1 VNPSERLLKQ
11 FRDLVT
17 VRLERIN
24 RSLMELE
31 SGGNLEAGQRVLRE
45 LHGLKGEARM
55 MGFDEINTLVHQ
67 MEELVRS
74 VEPHRYRLSGE
85 STDALLATADTV
97 LALSGAL
104 QAGEPPLAVE
114 TLVATLQQRVVA
126 EAARPPMDEKVE
138 RAPPHAAHLLVAAR
152 TEPPGAPVVP
162 AHWGGASRLD
172 ASPGAPSAPAAA
184 QFLTGALRPESGAP
198 SSSRLVDASGVPGAP
213 SGSRLVDPSASPGA
227 PSGSRLMEPSASPGV
242 PLGSRLVDPG
252 VSLGA
257 LSGSR
262 LVEPGAAPGA
272 PSGSRLVEPGASPGV
287 LLGSRYV
294 DASSMSGAPTV
305 SRLADSSAAPGTSA
319 GSRLVDFSAVPSAQP
334 SSSLVDPSAVQG
346 TQPGSRLV
354 DPSAVPGVQ
363 SGSRLVDPSA
373 VQGAQSG
380 SRLVD
385 TSAMPG
391 VSPGSRLVDSSA
403 AQGSPMGSRYY
414 VDPSALSGTPP
425 SPRYVDPTGTPGTPP
440 NPRFVDPNVTT
451 GVPPGS
457 RFVDSS
463 AAPGAPTGSRLVDSG
478 VAQGPLPGTR
488 MVDSGPRSRPSS
500 GPGQKAGAGVGR
512 SGDVR
517 VDTSVRIGVASLDM
531 LTSAVTNLGQVA
543 RRRELANARR
553 LELVREL
560 SELARAAEDLG
571 PAGLALAERLGRA
584 KELAAT
590 LHREAKL
597 LANAELR
604 DLGQVSEEVQGLRM
618 LPLSVLFEPYP
629 RMVRDLARELGKEVE
644 LVVDG
649 EDTRADRAVV
659 EALREPLMHLV
670 RNALDHGL
678 ETRVDRVA
686 AGKHPRG
693 CLTLRAAREG
703 SRIVLRVEDDGAG
716 MDPGLLR
723 RVAVRRGILD
733 ETAANALSDAA
744 ARDLVFLPGF
754 TSREVVT
761 DLSGRGVGLDAV
773 RTSLQALGGDVGV
786 ESAPGWGTIFTLRVP
801 VSLTVAPLLFVQ
813 VDQET
818 LALSAVHVSRA
829 LKVDASDISEL
840 AGRPTLRMEGRVL
853 PFASL
858 ASLLGLGPERPAKEG
873 ELVLVVKGQG
883 LEAALAVDRVLEE
896 RVQAILPL
904 KGILARFTH
913 LTGATS
919 LADGRLAMVLSAAAL
934 AAGVHGTAPLRL
946 ARPSPRAPEPRRR
959 RILVVD
965 DSPLTRELV
974 ANLLEAV
981 GYDTSRAADGPSAL
995 ELLSQEDVPVELVV
1009 TDLEMPEMDGV
1020 ELTRRLKTD
1029 PARGGLPVVILT
1041 TRGGE
1046 ADRARGLAA
1055 GADGYITKGDLVR
1068 QDLVDVVGR
1077 LLG

>member
-1 VNPSERLLKQ
+1 MNPSERLLKQ

-55 MGFDEINTLVHQ
+55 MGFSEINTLAHE
-67 MEELVRS
+67 MEELVRCA
-74 VEPHRYRLSGE
+74 EPQRYRLSSE

-104 QAGEPPLAVE
+104 QAGEPLLAVE
-114 TLVATLQQRVVA
+114 TLVATLQQRVIVESARPVGVARPEEGGRASKGEGTSRLIVA
-126 EAARPPMDEKVE
+126 ER
-138 RAPPHAAHLLVAAR
+138 R
-152 TEPPGAPVVP
+152 EPSGAVVVP
-162 AHWGGASRLD
+162 AHWGTPASRPD
-172 ASPGAPSAPAAA
+172 APA
-184 QFLTGALRPESGAP
+184 G
-198 SSSRLVDASGVPGAP
+198 
-213 SGSRLVDPSASPGA
+213 
-227 PSGSRLMEPSASPGV
+227 
-242 PLGSRLVDPG
+242 
-252 VSLGA
+252 
-257 LSGSR
+257 
-262 LVEPGAAPGA
+262 GAAPGA
-272 PSGSRLVEPGASPGV
+272 AASQFLATALRTETAGSPAGTHGETAASGHSHLVAPVTAGPGSPHLVG
-287 LLGSRYV
+287 
-294 DASSMSGAPTV
+294 P
-305 SRLADSSAAPGTSA
+305 APGTSSNTHPA
-319 GSRLVDFSAVPSAQP
+319 NPA
-334 SSSLVDPSAVQG
+334 
-346 TQPGSRLV
+346 
-354 DPSAVPGVQ
+354 
-363 SGSRLVDPSA
+363 
-373 VQGAQSG
+373 
-380 SRLVD
+380 
-385 TSAMPG
+385 
-391 VSPGSRLVDSSA
+391 VSPS
-403 AQGSPMGSRYY
+403 
-414 VDPSALSGTPP
+414 
-425 SPRYVDPTGTPGTPP
+425 
-440 NPRFVDPNVTT
+440 
-451 GVPPGS
+451 
-457 RFVDSS
+457 
-463 AAPGAPTGSRLVDSG
+463 
-478 VAQGPLPGTR
+478 TR
-488 MVDSGPRSRPSS
+488 MVDTARSRPPAAPKH
-500 GPGQKAGAGVGR
+500 GTATVR
-512 SGDVR
+512 TGDVR
-517 VDTSVRIGVASLDM
+517 MDTAVRIGVASLDM

-543 RRRELANARR
+543 RRRELATARR

-560 SELARAAEDLG
+560 SELARTAEDLG
-571 PAGLALAERLGRA
+571 PAGIALAERLGRA

-604 DLGQVSEEVQGLRM
+604 DLDQVSEEIQGLRM
-618 LPLSVLFEPYP
+618 LPLSVLVEPYP

-649 EDTRADRAVV
+649 EDTRADRSVV

-686 AGKHPRG
+686 SAKHPRG

-703 SRIVLRVEDDGAG
+703 SRIILRVEDDGAG
-716 MDPGLLR
+716 MDPALLR
-723 RVAVRRGILD
+723 RVAVRRGVLD
-733 ETAANALSDAA
+733 EPAANALSDAA

-754 TSREVVT
+754 TSRDVVT

-813 VDQET
+813 VFDET

-829 LKVDASDISEL
+829 LKVDASEVGEV

-858 ASLLGLGPERPAKEG
+858 ASLLGLATERPAREG

-883 LEAALAVDRVLEE
+883 MEAALAVDRVLEE

-904 KGILARFTH
+904 KGILARYTH

-934 AAGVHGTAPLRL
+934 AAGVHGIAPLKL
-946 ARPSPRAPEPRRR
+946 ARPPVRAPAPRRR

-981 GYDTSRAADGPSAL
+981 GYDTLRAADGPSAL
-995 ELLSQEDVPVELVV
+995 EQLVQEGPPVELVV

-1020 ELTRRLKTD
+1020 ELTRRLKSD
-1029 PARGGLPVVILT
+1029 PARRGLPVVILT

-1046 ADRARGLAA
+1046 SDRARGLAA

-1077 LLG
+1077 LLA

>member
-1 VNPSERLLKQ
+1 MNPSERLLKQ

-31 SGGNLEAGQRVLRE
+31 SGANLEAGQRVLRE

-55 MGFDEINTLVHQ
+55 MGFSEINTLAHE
-67 MEELVRS
+67 MEELVRCA
-74 VEPHRYRLSGE
+74 EPQRYRLSSE

-104 QAGEPPLAVE
+104 QAGEPLLAVE
-114 TLVATLQQRVVA
+114 TLVATLQQRVSVESARPA
-126 EAARPPMDEKVE
+126 EAGRASKSEGTSHLIVTDRREPSGAVVVPSHWSAPASRPD
-138 RAPPHAAHLLVAAR
+138 APAAGASPGAAASQLLATALR
-152 TEPPGAPVVP
+152 TEPPGSPAGTHGEPAASGHSHLVAPVTAGP
-162 AHWGGASRLD
+162 G
-172 ASPGAPSAPAAA
+172 SPH
-184 QFLTGALRPESGAP
+184 
-198 SSSRLVDASGVPGAP
+198 LV
-213 SGSRLVDPSASPGA
+213 SP
-227 PSGSRLMEPSASPGV
+227 
-242 PLGSRLVDPG
+242 
-252 VSLGA
+252 
-257 LSGSR
+257 
-262 LVEPGAAPGA
+262 
-272 PSGSRLVEPGASPGV
+272 
-287 LLGSRYV
+287 
-294 DASSMSGAPTV
+294 
-305 SRLADSSAAPGTSA
+305 APGTSA
-319 GSRLVDFSAVPSAQP
+319 
-334 SSSLVDPSAVQG
+334 
-346 TQPGSRLV
+346 
-354 DPSAVPGVQ
+354 
-363 SGSRLVDPSA
+363 
-373 VQGAQSG
+373 
-380 SRLVD
+380 
-385 TSAMPG
+385 
-391 VSPGSRLVDSSA
+391 SPPPASPA
-403 AQGSPMGSRYY
+403 AS
-414 VDPSALSGTPP
+414 
-425 SPRYVDPTGTPGTPP
+425 
-440 NPRFVDPNVTT
+440 
-451 GVPPGS
+451 
-457 RFVDSS
+457 
-463 AAPGAPTGSRLVDSG
+463 
-478 VAQGPLPGTR
+478 PGTR
-488 MVDSGPRSRPSS
+488 MVDTARSRP
-500 GPGQKAGAGVGR
+500 PAAPKHATATVR
-512 SGDVR
+512 TGDVR
-517 VDTSVRIGVASLDM
+517 MDTAVRIGVASLDM

-543 RRRELANARR
+543 RRRELATARR

-571 PAGLALAERLGRA
+571 PAGVALAERLGRA

-604 DLGQVSEEVQGLRM
+604 DLDQVSEEIQGLRM

-629 RMVRDLARELGKEVE
+629 RMVRDLARDLGKEVE

-649 EDTRADRAVV
+649 EDTRADRSVV

-686 AGKHPRG
+686 SGKHPRG

-703 SRIVLRVEDDGAG
+703 SRIILRVEDDGAG
-716 MDPGLLR
+716 MDPALLR
-723 RVAVRRGILD
+723 RVAVRRGVLD
-733 ETAANALSDAA
+733 EPAANALSDAA
-744 ARDLVFLPGF
+744 ARELVFLPGF
-754 TSREVVT
+754 TSRDVVT

-813 VDQET
+813 VFDET

-829 LKVDASDISEL
+829 LKVDASEVGEV

-858 ASLLGLGPERPAKEG
+858 ASLLGLATERPAREG

-883 LEAALAVDRVLEE
+883 MEAALAVDRVLEE

-904 KGILARFTH
+904 KGVLARYTH

-934 AAGVHGTAPLRL
+934 AAGVHGTAPLKL
-946 ARPSPRAPEPRRR
+946 ARPPVRTPAPRRR

-981 GYDTSRAADGPSAL
+981 GYDTLRAADGPSAL
-995 ELLSQEDVPVELVV
+995 EQLEQAGPPVELVV

-1020 ELTRRLKTD
+1020 ELTRRLKSD
-1029 PARGGLPVVILT
+1029 PARRGLPVVILT

-1077 LLG
+1077 LLA

>member
-1 VNPSERLLKQ
+1 MNPSERLLKQ

-55 MGFDEINTLVHQ
+55 MGFSEINTLAHE
-67 MEELVRS
+67 MEELVRCA
-74 VEPHRYRLSGE
+74 EPQRYRLSSE

-104 QAGEPPLAVE
+104 QAGEPLLAVE
-114 TLVATLQQRVVA
+114 TLVATLQQQVVVESA
-126 EAARPPMDEKVE
+126 RSLGTTRPDEAS
-138 RAPPHAAHLLVAAR
+138 RAAKGEG
-152 TEPPGAPVVP
+152 TPGASHLIVTDRREPSGAVVVP
-162 AHWGGASRLD
+162 AHWGVPATRTEAPAGGAS
-172 ASPGAPSAPAAA
+172 PAATA
-184 QFLTGALRPESGAP
+184 SQFLATALRAEPSGTSGGGHGDGAALG
-198 SSSRLVDASGVPGAP
+198 SSPHATGTASG
-213 SGSRLVDPSASPGA
+213 
-227 PSGSRLMEPSASPGV
+227 
-242 PLGSRLVDPG
+242 
-252 VSLGA
+252 SLGA
-257 LSGSR
+257 HPGGSATGASGGSL
-262 LVEPGAAPGA
+262 LVAPAPGSAGSHPGSAAGSPGGSHLVSPATGTA
-272 PSGSRLVEPGASPGV
+272 PNTHPTASPSPSPG
-287 LLGSRYV
+287 
-294 DASSMSGAPTV
+294 T
-305 SRLADSSAAPGTSA
+305 RLADTA
-319 GSRLVDFSAVPSAQP
+319 
-334 SSSLVDPSAVQG
+334 
-346 TQPGSRLV
+346 
-354 DPSAVPGVQ
+354 
-363 SGSRLVDPSA
+363 
-373 VQGAQSG
+373 
-380 SRLVD
+380 
-385 TSAMPG
+385 
-391 VSPGSRLVDSSA
+391 
-403 AQGSPMGSRYY
+403 
-414 VDPSALSGTPP
+414 
-425 SPRYVDPTGTPGTPP
+425 
-440 NPRFVDPNVTT
+440 
-451 GVPPGS
+451 
-457 RFVDSS
+457 
-463 AAPGAPTGSRLVDSG
+463 
-478 VAQGPLPGTR
+478 
-488 MVDSGPRSRPSS
+488 RSRPPASATPKA
-500 GPGQKAGAGVGR
+500 GPGTVR
-512 SGDVR
+512 TGDVR
-517 VDTSVRIGVASLDM
+517 MDTAVRIGVASLDM

-543 RRRELANARR
+543 RRRELATARR

-571 PAGLALAERLGRA
+571 PAGVALAERLGRA
-584 KELAAT
+584 KEVAAT

-604 DLGQVSEEVQGLRM
+604 DLSQVSEEIQGLRM

-649 EDTRADRAVV
+649 EDTRADRSVV

-686 AGKHPRG
+686 SGKHPRG

-716 MDPGLLR
+716 MDPALLR
-723 RVAVRRGILD
+723 RVAVRRGMLD
-733 ETAANALSDAA
+733 EPAANALSDAA

-813 VDQET
+813 VFDET

-829 LKVDASDISEL
+829 LKVDASEVGEV

-858 ASLLGLGPERPAKEG
+858 ASLLGHATERPAREG

-883 LEAALAVDRVLEE
+883 MEAALAVDRVLEE

-934 AAGVHGTAPLRL
+934 AAGVHGITPLKL
-946 ARPSPRAPEPRRR
+946 ARPPVRRPAPRRR

-981 GYDTSRAADGPSAL
+981 GYDTLRAADGPSAL
-995 ELLSQEDVPVELVV
+995 DLLDQAGPPVELVV

-1020 ELTRRLKTD
+1020 ELTRRLKAD
-1029 PARGGLPVVILT
+1029 PARGRLPVVILT

-1077 LLG
+1077 LLA

>member
-1 VNPSERLLKQ
+1 MNPSERLLKQ

-55 MGFDEINTLVHQ
+55 MGFNEINTLAHE
-67 MEELVRS
+67 MEELVRCA
-74 VEPHRYRLSGE
+74 EPQRYRLSSE

-104 QAGEPPLAVE
+104 QAGEPLLAVE
-114 TLVATLQQRVVA
+114 TLVATLQQQVVV
-126 EAARPPMDEKVE
+126 ESARPLGEGG
-138 RAPPHAAHLLVAAR
+138 RAAKGEGTQGASHLIVPDR
-152 TEPPGAPVVP
+152 REPSGSVVVP
-162 AHWGGASRLD
+162 AQWGVPAGGSSPGTTASQYLAAALRADPSGASTGHGEGNPAGSASGPHGAHPGGSASGGAGSSHLVAPATGGAHLVAPTPGSAGLHPGSSATGSPGGAHLVVPSTGASSNTHLT
-172 ASPGAPSAPAAA
+172 ASPSTRTADTAHPRPSA
-184 QFLTGALRPESGAP
+184 
-198 SSSRLVDASGVPGAP
+198 
-213 SGSRLVDPSASPGA
+213 
-227 PSGSRLMEPSASPGV
+227 
-242 PLGSRLVDPG
+242 
-252 VSLGA
+252 
-257 LSGSR
+257 
-262 LVEPGAAPGA
+262 GAAPK
-272 PSGSRLVEPGASPGV
+272 
-287 LLGSRYV
+287 
-294 DASSMSGAPTV
+294 
-305 SRLADSSAAPGTSA
+305 PGTTV
-319 GSRLVDFSAVPSAQP
+319 R
-334 SSSLVDPSAVQG
+334 
-346 TQPGSRLV
+346 T
-354 DPSAVPGVQ
+354 
-363 SGSRLVDPSA
+363 
-373 VQGAQSG
+373 
-380 SRLVD
+380 
-385 TSAMPG
+385 
-391 VSPGSRLVDSSA
+391 
-403 AQGSPMGSRYY
+403 
-414 VDPSALSGTPP
+414 
-425 SPRYVDPTGTPGTPP
+425 
-440 NPRFVDPNVTT
+440 
-451 GVPPGS
+451 
-457 RFVDSS
+457 
-463 AAPGAPTGSRLVDSG
+463 
-478 VAQGPLPGTR
+478 
-488 MVDSGPRSRPSS
+488 
-500 GPGQKAGAGVGR
+500 
-512 SGDVR
+512 GDVR
-517 VDTSVRIGVASLDM
+517 MDTAVRIGVASLDM

-543 RRRELANARR
+543 RRRELATARR

-560 SELARAAEDLG
+560 SELARVAEDLG

-604 DLGQVSEEVQGLRM
+604 DLSQVSEEIQGLRM

-649 EDTRADRAVV
+649 EDTRADRSVV

-686 AGKHPRG
+686 SGKHPRG

-703 SRIVLRVEDDGAG
+703 SRIILRVEDDGAG
-716 MDPGLLR
+716 MDPALLR
-723 RVAVRRGILD
+723 RVAVRRGMLD
-733 ETAANALSDAA
+733 EPGANALSDAA

-813 VDQET
+813 VFDET

-829 LKVDASDISEL
+829 VKVDASEVGEV

-858 ASLLGLGPERPAKEG
+858 ASLLGLATERPAREG

-883 LEAALAVDRVLEE
+883 MEAALAVDRVLEE

-934 AAGVHGTAPLRL
+934 AAGVHGTVPLKL
-946 ARPSPRAPEPRRR
+946 ARPPVRAPAPRRR

-981 GYDTSRAADGPSAL
+981 GYDTLRAADGPAAL
-995 ELLSQEDVPVELVV
+995 DLLAQEGAPVELVV

-1020 ELTRRLKTD
+1020 ELTRRLKSD
-1029 PARGGLPVVILT
+1029 PVRGRLPVVILT

>member
-1 VNPSERLLKQ
+1 MLKQ

-55 MGFDEINTLVHQ
+55 MGFSEINTLAHE
-67 MEELVRS
+67 MEELVRCA
-74 VEPHRYRLSGE
+74 EPQRYRLSSE

-104 QAGEPPLAVE
+104 QAGEPLLAVE
-114 TLVATLQQRVVA
+114 TLVATLQQRVIA
-126 EAARPPMDEKVE
+126 ESARPVE
-138 RAPPHAAHLLVAAR
+138 GGRAAKSEGASHLIVSDRREPSAAV
-152 TEPPGAPVVP
+152 VVP
-162 AHWGGASRLD
+162 AHWGAPASRPD
-172 ASPGAPSAPAAA
+172 APA
-184 QFLTGALRPESGAP
+184 G
-198 SSSRLVDASGVPGAP
+198 
-213 SGSRLVDPSASPGA
+213 
-227 PSGSRLMEPSASPGV
+227 
-242 PLGSRLVDPG
+242 
-252 VSLGA
+252 
-257 LSGSR
+257 
-262 LVEPGAAPGA
+262 
-272 PSGSRLVEPGASPGV
+272 GASPGTAASQFLTTALRAEPSGSPAGAQGESPASGGAPNSHGLHPGGSGHSHLMAPV
-287 LLGSRYV
+287 TGSPGGAHLVAPVTGSPGGAHLAAPVTGSLGGAHLVAPVTGSPGGSQLMAPVTGSLGGAHLVAPVTGSPGGSQLMAPVTGSLGGAHLVAPVTGSLGGAHLVAPVTGSLGGAHLVAPAPGSAGAHLGS
-294 DASSMSGAPTV
+294 A
-305 SRLADSSAAPGTSA
+305 A
-319 GSRLVDFSAVPSAQP
+319 GS
-334 SSSLVDPSAVQG
+334 
-346 TQPGSRLV
+346 PGNSHFV
-354 DPSAVPGVQ
+354 GP
-363 SGSRLVDPSA
+363 
-373 VQGAQSG
+373 
-380 SRLVD
+380 
-385 TSAMPG
+385 
-391 VSPGSRLVDSSA
+391 
-403 AQGSPMGSRYY
+403 
-414 VDPSALSGTPP
+414 
-425 SPRYVDPTGTPGTPP
+425 TPGTPSNAYP
-440 NPRFVDPNVTT
+440 
-451 GVPPGS
+451 S
-457 RFVDSS
+457 AS
-463 AAPGAPTGSRLVDSG
+463 AAS
-478 VAQGPLPGTR
+478 PGTR
-488 MVDSGPRSRPSS
+488 MVDTARSRPPATTKHAT
-500 GPGQKAGAGVGR
+500 GNVR
-512 SGDVR
+512 TGDVR
-517 VDTSVRIGVASLDM
+517 MDTAVRIGVASLDM

-543 RRRELANARR
+543 RRRELATSRR

-560 SELARAAEDLG
+560 SELARVAEDLG
-571 PAGLALAERLGRA
+571 PAGVALAERLGRA

-604 DLGQVSEEVQGLRM
+604 DLDQVSEEIQGLRM

-649 EDTRADRAVV
+649 EDTRADRSVV

-686 AGKHPRG
+686 SGKHPRG

-703 SRIVLRVEDDGAG
+703 SRIILRVEDDGAG
-716 MDPGLLR
+716 MDPALLR
-723 RVAVRRGILD
+723 RVAVRRGVLD
-733 ETAANALSDAA
+733 EPAANALSDAA
-744 ARDLVFLPGF
+744 ARELVFLPGF
-754 TSREVVT
+754 TSRDVVT

-813 VDQET
+813 VFDET

-829 LKVDASDISEL
+829 LKVDASEVGEV

-858 ASLLGLGPERPAKEG
+858 ASLLGLATERPAREG

-883 LEAALAVDRVLEE
+883 MEAALAVDRVLEE

-904 KGILARFTH
+904 KGILARYTH

-934 AAGVHGTAPLRL
+934 AAGVHGVAPLKL
-946 ARPSPRAPEPRRR
+946 ARPPVRAPAPRRR

-981 GYDTSRAADGPSAL
+981 GYDTLRAADGPSAL
-995 ELLSQEDVPVELVV
+995 EQLEQEGPPVELVV

-1020 ELTRRLKTD
+1020 ELTRCLKSD
-1029 PARGGLPVVILT
+1029 PARRGLPVVILT

-1046 ADRARGLAA
+1046 SDRARGLAA

-1077 LLG
+1077 LLA

>member
-1 VNPSERLLKQ
+1 MNPSERLLKQ

-31 SGGNLEAGQRVLRE
+31 AGGSLEAGQRVLRE

-67 MEELVRS
+67 MEELVRCA
-74 VEPHRYRLSGE
+74 EPHRYRLSSE
-85 STDALLATADTV
+85 STDALLTTADTV

-104 QAGEPPLAVE
+104 QAGEPPLSVE
-114 TLVATLQQRVVA
+114 TLVATLQQRTTV
-126 EAARPPMDEKVE
+126 EAARPVVPRSMEDGGWAAAA
-138 RAPPHAAHLLVAAR
+138 RAPGLAPRAEGTQGAASHLQATTRA
-152 TEPPGAPVVP
+152 ESGGPVVP
-162 AHWGGASRLD
+162 AHWS
-172 ASPGAPSAPAAA
+172 
-184 QFLTGALRPESGAP
+184 TVALRPESAPAP
-198 SSSRLVDASGVPGAP
+198 SMSPVAAASHLLMTAIRSEPPGGQTALGTPQGSSVGAQ
-213 SGSRLVDPSASPGA
+213 
-227 PSGSRLMEPSASPGV
+227 
-242 PLGSRLVDPG
+242 
-252 VSLGA
+252 
-257 LSGSR
+257 
-262 LVEPGAAPGA
+262 
-272 PSGSRLVEPGASPGV
+272 
-287 LLGSRYV
+287 
-294 DASSMSGAPTV
+294 
-305 SRLADSSAAPGTSA
+305 PGTSA
-319 GSRLVDFSAVPSAQP
+319 PGASAGWPS
-334 SSSLVDPSAVQG
+334 
-346 TQPGSRLV
+346 PGL
-354 DPSAVPGVQ
+354 VPGA
-363 SGSRLVDPSA
+363 A
-373 VQGAQSG
+373 VGAPPG
-380 SRLVD
+380 
-385 TSAMPG
+385 TSASGTSAGWP
-391 VSPGSRLVDSSA
+391 SPGPVPGASVGAHPASSFA
-403 AQGSPMGSRYY
+403 GASAGSPLAGS
-414 VDPSALSGTPP
+414 
-425 SPRYVDPTGTPGTPP
+425 TPGASAGSH
-440 NPRFVDPNVTT
+440 FVGHST
-451 GVPPGS
+451 GASAGS
-457 RFVDSS
+457 YLVGST
-463 AAPGAPTGSRLVDSG
+463 PGASAGPSFVNP
-478 VAQGPLPGTR
+478 AAAPLPGTR
-488 MVDSGPRSRPSS
+488 LIDTAAGPRP
-500 GPGQKAGAGVGR
+500 PPVGAPKTGGGAAR
-512 SGDVR
+512 NGEMR
-517 VDTSVRIGVASLDM
+517 VDTAVRIGVASLDM

-553 LELVREL
+553 LALVREL

-571 PAGLALAERLGRA
+571 PAGVALAERLGRA

-604 DLGQVSEEVQGLRM
+604 DLGQVSEEVQTLRM
-618 LPLSVLFEPYP
+618 LPLAVLFEPYP

-649 EDTRADRAVV
+649 EDTRADRSVV

-678 ETRVDRVA
+678 ETRVDRVG

-703 SRIVLRVEDDGAG
+703 SRIVLRVEDDGMG
-716 MDPGLLR
+716 MDPALLR
-723 RVAVRRGILD
+723 RVAVRRGVLD
-733 ETAANALSDAA
+733 EATANALSDAA
-744 ARDLVFLPGF
+744 ARDLIFLPGF
-754 TSREVVT
+754 SSREVVT

-773 RTSLQALGGDVGV
+773 RASLQALGGDVGV

-813 VDQET
+813 VGDET
-818 LALSAVHVSRA
+818 LALGAVHVSRA
-829 LKVDASDISEL
+829 IKVEATEVGEV
-840 AGRPTLRMEGRVL
+840 AGRPVLRAEGRVL

-858 ASLLGLGPERPAKEG
+858 ASLLGHAAERPAREG

-883 LEAALAVDRVLEE
+883 MEAALAVDRVLEE

-919 LADGRLAMVLSAAAL
+919 LADGRLAMVLSAATL

-946 ARPSPRAPEPRRR
+946 VRPPLRTPEVRRR

-981 GYDTSRAADGPSAL
+981 GYDTLRAPDGVGALALLGEDGP
-995 ELLSQEDVPVELVV
+995 PVELVV
-1009 TDLEMPEMDGV
+1009 TDLEMPRMDGV

-1029 PARGGLPVVILT
+1029 PARNALPVVILT

-1077 LLG
+1077 LLA

>member
-1 VNPSERLLKQ
+1 MNPSERLLKQ

-31 SGGNLEAGQRVLRE
+31 AGGNVEAGQRVLRE

-55 MGFDEINTLVHQ
+55 MGFDDINTLVHQ
-67 MEELVRS
+67 MEELVRC
-74 VEPHRYRLSGE
+74 VEPYRYRLTSE
-85 STDALLATADTV
+85 STDALLTTADAV

-104 QAGEPPLAVE
+104 QAGEPALAVD
-114 TLVATLQQRVVA
+114 TLVATLQLRLTA
-126 EAARPPMDEKVE
+126 EAARPPVAVQAPREPVDEADWPGTAVLAS
-138 RAPPHAAHLLVAAR
+138 RAQAAAQRGEGNPSASHPQVTPRAEPSGTPVVPSHWGTMAPRPESPLGGGMSPAAAASHLLMTAIR
-152 TEPPGAPVVP
+152 SEPPGGHAVT
-162 AHWGGASRLD
+162 GGA
-172 ASPGAPSAPAAA
+172 
-184 QFLTGALRPESGAP
+184 TGSH
-198 SSSRLVDASGVPGAP
+198 GVP
-213 SGSRLVDPSASPGA
+213 
-227 PSGSRLMEPSASPGV
+227 
-242 PLGSRLVDPG
+242 
-252 VSLGA
+252 
-257 LSGSR
+257 
-262 LVEPGAAPGA
+262 
-272 PSGSRLVEPGASPGV
+272 
-287 LLGSRYV
+287 
-294 DASSMSGAPTV
+294 PTV
-305 SRLADSSAAPGTSA
+305 SSSAH
-319 GSRLVDFSAVPSAQP
+319 LVNP
-334 SSSLVDPSAVQG
+334 
-346 TQPGSRLV
+346 T
-354 DPSAVPGVQ
+354 
-363 SGSRLVDPSA
+363 
-373 VQGAQSG
+373 
-380 SRLVD
+380 
-385 TSAMPG
+385 
-391 VSPGSRLVDSSA
+391 A
-403 AQGSPMGSRYY
+403 AS
-414 VDPSALSGTPP
+414 
-425 SPRYVDPTGTPGTPP
+425 
-440 NPRFVDPNVTT
+440 
-451 GVPPGS
+451 
-457 RFVDSS
+457 
-463 AAPGAPTGSRLVDSG
+463 
-478 VAQGPLPGTR
+478 LPGTR
-488 MVDSGPRSRPSS
+488 LIDTPRSRPAS
-500 GPGQKAGAGVGR
+500 GPAPKTGGPAR
-512 SGDVR
+512 SGEVR
-517 VDTSVRIGVASLDM
+517 IDTAVRIGVASLDM

-543 RRRELANARR
+543 RRRELATARR
-553 LELVREL
+553 LALVREL
-560 SELARAAEDLG
+560 SELARVAEDLG
-571 PAGLALAERLGRA
+571 PAGVALAERLGRA

-604 DLGQVSEEVQGLRM
+604 DLGQVSEEVQTLRM

-686 AGKHPRG
+686 SGKHPRG
-693 CLTLRAAREG
+693 CLTLRASREG
-703 SRIVLRVEDDGAG
+703 SRIMLRVEDDGAG
-716 MDPGLLR
+716 MDPALLR
-723 RVAVRRGILD
+723 RVAVRRGVLD
-733 ETAANALSDAA
+733 EAAANALSDTA
-744 ARDLVFLPGF
+744 ARELIFLPGF
-754 TSREVVT
+754 SSREVVT

-773 RTSLQALGGDVGV
+773 RASLQALGGDVGV

-801 VSLTVAPLLFVQ
+801 VSLTMAPLLFVQ
-813 VDQET
+813 VGDET

-829 LKVDASDISEL
+829 LKVEASEVGEV
-840 AGRPTLRMEGRVL
+840 AGRPTVRSDGRVL

-858 ASLLGLGPERPAKEG
+858 ASLLGLGTERPAREG

-883 LEAALAVDRVLEE
+883 MEAALAVDRVLEE

-919 LADGRLAMVLSAAAL
+919 LADGRLVMVLSAAIL
-934 AAGVHGTAPLRL
+934 AAGVHGTAPLKL
-946 ARPSPRAPEPRRR
+946 ARPPVRVPQARRR

-981 GYDTSRAADGPSAL
+981 GYDTLRAADGPGAL
-995 ELLSQEDVPVELVV
+995 ELLGQDGPPVELVV

-1020 ELTRRLKTD
+1020 ELTRRLKTN
-1029 PARGGLPVVILT
+1029 PTRARLPVVILT

-1077 LLG
+1077 LLA

>member
-1 VNPSERLLKQ
+1 MNPSERLLKQ

-55 MGFDEINTLVHQ
+55 MGFSEINTLAHE
-67 MEELVRS
+67 MEELVRCA
-74 VEPHRYRLSGE
+74 EPQRYRLSSE

-104 QAGEPPLAVE
+104 QAGEPLLAVE
-114 TLVATLQQRVVA
+114 TLVATLQQRVIVESARPVGVARLEEGGRASKGEGTSRLIVA
-126 EAARPPMDEKVE
+126 ER
-138 RAPPHAAHLLVAAR
+138 R
-152 TEPPGAPVVP
+152 EPSGAVVVP
-162 AHWGGASRLD
+162 AHWGTPASRPD
-172 ASPGAPSAPAAA
+172 APA
-184 QFLTGALRPESGAP
+184 G
-198 SSSRLVDASGVPGAP
+198 
-213 SGSRLVDPSASPGA
+213 
-227 PSGSRLMEPSASPGV
+227 
-242 PLGSRLVDPG
+242 
-252 VSLGA
+252 
-257 LSGSR
+257 
-262 LVEPGAAPGA
+262 GAAPGA
-272 PSGSRLVEPGASPGV
+272 AASQFLATALRTETAGSPAGTHGETAASGHSHLVAPVTAGPGSPHLVG
-287 LLGSRYV
+287 
-294 DASSMSGAPTV
+294 P
-305 SRLADSSAAPGTSA
+305 APGTSSNTHPA
-319 GSRLVDFSAVPSAQP
+319 NPA
-334 SSSLVDPSAVQG
+334 
-346 TQPGSRLV
+346 
-354 DPSAVPGVQ
+354 
-363 SGSRLVDPSA
+363 
-373 VQGAQSG
+373 
-380 SRLVD
+380 
-385 TSAMPG
+385 
-391 VSPGSRLVDSSA
+391 VSPS
-403 AQGSPMGSRYY
+403 
-414 VDPSALSGTPP
+414 
-425 SPRYVDPTGTPGTPP
+425 
-440 NPRFVDPNVTT
+440 
-451 GVPPGS
+451 
-457 RFVDSS
+457 
-463 AAPGAPTGSRLVDSG
+463 
-478 VAQGPLPGTR
+478 TR
-488 MVDSGPRSRPSS
+488 MVDTARSRPPAAPKH
-500 GPGQKAGAGVGR
+500 GTATVR
-512 SGDVR
+512 TGDVR
-517 VDTSVRIGVASLDM
+517 MDTAVRIGVASLDM

-543 RRRELANARR
+543 RRRELATARR

-560 SELARAAEDLG
+560 SELARTAEDLG
-571 PAGLALAERLGRA
+571 PAGIALAERLGRA

-604 DLGQVSEEVQGLRM
+604 DLDQVSEEIQGLRM
-618 LPLSVLFEPYP
+618 LPLSVLVEPYP

-649 EDTRADRAVV
+649 EDTRADRSVV

-686 AGKHPRG
+686 SAKHPRG

-703 SRIVLRVEDDGAG
+703 SRIILRVEDDGAG
-716 MDPGLLR
+716 MDPALLR
-723 RVAVRRGILD
+723 RVAVRRGVLD
-733 ETAANALSDAA
+733 EPAANALSDAA

-754 TSREVVT
+754 TSRDVVT

-813 VDQET
+813 VFDET

-829 LKVDASDISEL
+829 LKVDASEVGEV

-858 ASLLGLGPERPAKEG
+858 ASLLGLATERPAREG

-883 LEAALAVDRVLEE
+883 MEAALAVDRVLEE

-904 KGILARFTH
+904 KGILARYTH

-934 AAGVHGTAPLRL
+934 AAGVHGIAPLKL
-946 ARPSPRAPEPRRR
+946 ARPPVRAPAPRRR

-981 GYDTSRAADGPSAL
+981 GYDTLRAADGPSAL
-995 ELLSQEDVPVELVV
+995 EQLVQDGPPVELVV

-1020 ELTRRLKTD
+1020 ELTRRLKSD
-1029 PARGGLPVVILT
+1029 PARRGLPVVILT

-1077 LLG
+1077 LLA

>member
-1 VNPSERLLKQ
+1 MNPSERLLKQ

-55 MGFDEINTLVHQ
+55 MGFSEINTLAHE
-67 MEELVRS
+67 MEELVRCA
-74 VEPHRYRLSGE
+74 EPQRYRLSSE

-104 QAGEPPLAVE
+104 QAGEPLLAVE
-114 TLVATLQQRVVA
+114 TLVATLQERVIA
-126 EAARPPMDEKVE
+126 ESARP
-138 RAPPHAAHLLVAAR
+138 A
-152 TEPPGAPVVP
+152 GAPCAEEGGRAAKGEGASHLIVADRREPSAAVVVP
-162 AHWGGASRLD
+162 AHWGAPASRPEASAGGAAPGVTASQFLTTALRSEAPGSPAGAHGDPSATAAVPSPAFGGSPLGHVAGASPGPHTGHPGHGATPGTAYGNPGPGQSAGATPGSHGLPPGGSGHSHLVAPVAGSAHLVASVTGSPGLPHLVASAPGSAGAPGGAAGGPGNSHLVAPSPGTSPNTPPASPP
-172 ASPGAPSAPAAA
+172 ASPGARMVDAARSRAPAAPKHGTA
-184 QFLTGALRPESGAP
+184 
-198 SSSRLVDASGVPGAP
+198 
-213 SGSRLVDPSASPGA
+213 
-227 PSGSRLMEPSASPGV
+227 
-242 PLGSRLVDPG
+242 
-252 VSLGA
+252 
-257 LSGSR
+257 
-262 LVEPGAAPGA
+262 
-272 PSGSRLVEPGASPGV
+272 
-287 LLGSRYV
+287 
-294 DASSMSGAPTV
+294 TV
-305 SRLADSSAAPGTSA
+305 RT
-319 GSRLVDFSAVPSAQP
+319 
-334 SSSLVDPSAVQG
+334 
-346 TQPGSRLV
+346 
-354 DPSAVPGVQ
+354 
-363 SGSRLVDPSA
+363 
-373 VQGAQSG
+373 
-380 SRLVD
+380 
-385 TSAMPG
+385 
-391 VSPGSRLVDSSA
+391 
-403 AQGSPMGSRYY
+403 
-414 VDPSALSGTPP
+414 
-425 SPRYVDPTGTPGTPP
+425 
-440 NPRFVDPNVTT
+440 
-451 GVPPGS
+451 
-457 RFVDSS
+457 
-463 AAPGAPTGSRLVDSG
+463 
-478 VAQGPLPGTR
+478 
-488 MVDSGPRSRPSS
+488 
-500 GPGQKAGAGVGR
+500 
-512 SGDVR
+512 GDVR
-517 VDTSVRIGVASLDM
+517 MDTAVRIGVASLDM

-543 RRRELANARR
+543 RRRELATARR

-571 PAGLALAERLGRA
+571 PAGVALAERLGRA

-604 DLGQVSEEVQGLRM
+604 DLDQVSEEIQGLRM

-649 EDTRADRAVV
+649 EDTRADRSVV

-686 AGKHPRG
+686 SGKHPRG

-716 MDPGLLR
+716 MDPALLR
-723 RVAVRRGILD
+723 RVAVRRGVLD
-733 ETAANALSDAA
+733 EPAANALSDAA
-744 ARDLVFLPGF
+744 ARELVFLPGF
-754 TSREVVT
+754 TSRDVVT

-813 VDQET
+813 VVDET

-829 LKVDASDISEL
+829 LKVDASEVGEV

-858 ASLLGLGPERPAKEG
+858 ASLLGLATERPAREG

-883 LEAALAVDRVLEE
+883 MEAALAVDRVLEE

-904 KGILARFTH
+904 KGILARYTH

-934 AAGVHGTAPLRL
+934 AAGVHGTAPLKL
-946 ARPSPRAPEPRRR
+946 ARPPVRAPAPRRR

-981 GYDTSRAADGPSAL
+981 GYDTLRAADGPSAL
-995 ELLSQEDVPVELVV
+995 EQLAQEGPPVELVV

-1020 ELTRRLKTD
+1020 ELTRRLKAD
-1029 PARGGLPVVILT
+1029 PARRGLPVVILT

-1046 ADRARGLAA
+1046 PDRARGLAA

-1077 LLG
+1077 LLA

>member
-1 VNPSERLLKQ
+1 MNPSERLLKQ

-55 MGFDEINTLVHQ
+55 MGFGEINTLAHE
-67 MEELVRS
+67 MEELVRCA
-74 VEPHRYRLSGE
+74 EPQRYRLSSE

-104 QAGEPPLAVE
+104 QAGEPLLAVE
-114 TLVATLQQRVVA
+114 TLVATLQQRVIV
-126 EAARPPMDEKVE
+126 ESARPAEGG
-138 RAPPHAAHLLVAAR
+138 RASKSEGASHLIVADRREPSGAVVVPSHWGTPASRPDAPVGAAASQFLATALR
-152 TEPPGAPVVP
+152 TEASGSPAGTHGASSAAGGAPGT
-162 AHWGGASRLD
+162 ALGSAAAG
-172 ASPGAPSAPAAA
+172 ASPGSH
-184 QFLTGALRPESGAP
+184 
-198 SSSRLVDASGVPGAP
+198 LVHPGH
-213 SGSRLVDPSASPGA
+213 
-227 PSGSRLMEPSASPGV
+227 
-242 PLGSRLVDPG
+242 
-252 VSLGA
+252 
-257 LSGSR
+257 
-262 LVEPGAAPGA
+262 GAAPGA
-272 PSGSRLVEPGASPGV
+272 AHGSPGP
-287 LLGSRYV
+287 GQS
-294 DASSMSGAPTV
+294 AG
-305 SRLADSSAAPGTSA
+305 AAPGSHGLHPG
-319 GSRLVDFSAVPSAQP
+319 GSGHSHLVAPVT
-334 SSSLVDPSAVQG
+334 G
-346 TQPGSRLV
+346 
-354 DPSAVPGVQ
+354 
-363 SGSRLVDPSA
+363 
-373 VQGAQSG
+373 
-380 SRLVD
+380 
-385 TSAMPG
+385 
-391 VSPGSRLVDSSA
+391 SPGSAHLVA
-403 AQGSPMGSRYY
+403 PVTGSPGSAHL
-414 VDPSALSGTPP
+414 VAPVTGSPGSAHLVAPVTGSPGSAHLVAPVTGSPGSALLVAPVTGSPGSAHLVSPALGSTGAHLGGAAGGSGSAHLVGPA
-425 SPRYVDPTGTPGTPP
+425 TGTSS
-440 NPRFVDPNVTT
+440 NPAV
-451 GVPPGS
+451 S
-457 RFVDSS
+457 
-463 AAPGAPTGSRLVDSG
+463 
-478 VAQGPLPGTR
+478 PGTR
-488 MVDSGPRSRPSS
+488 MVDTARSRPPAASKH
-500 GPGQKAGAGVGR
+500 GTATVR
-512 SGDVR
+512 TGDVR
-517 VDTSVRIGVASLDM
+517 MDTAVRIGVASLDM

-543 RRRELANARR
+543 RRRELATARR

-560 SELARAAEDLG
+560 SELARSAEDLG
-571 PAGLALAERLGRA
+571 PAGIPLAERLGRA

-604 DLGQVSEEVQGLRM
+604 DLDQVSEEIQGLRM

-649 EDTRADRAVV
+649 EDTRADRSVV

-686 AGKHPRG
+686 SGKHPRG

-703 SRIVLRVEDDGAG
+703 SRIILRVEDDGAG
-716 MDPGLLR
+716 MDPALLR
-723 RVAVRRGILD
+723 RVAVRRGVLD
-733 ETAANALSDAA
+733 EPAANALSDAA
-744 ARDLVFLPGF
+744 ARELVFLPGF

-813 VDQET
+813 VFDET

-829 LKVDASDISEL
+829 LKVDASEVGEV
-840 AGRPTLRMEGRVL
+840 AGRPILRMEGRVL

-858 ASLLGLGPERPAKEG
+858 ASLLGLATERPAREG

-883 LEAALAVDRVLEE
+883 MEAALAVDRVLEE

-904 KGILARFTH
+904 KGILARYPH

-934 AAGVHGTAPLRL
+934 AAAVHGTAPLKL
-946 ARPSPRAPEPRRR
+946 ARPPVRAPAPRRR

-981 GYDTSRAADGPSAL
+981 GYDTLRAADGPSAL
-995 ELLSQEDVPVELVV
+995 DQLGQEGPPVELVV

-1020 ELTRRLKTD
+1020 ELTRRLKAD
-1029 PARGGLPVVILT
+1029 PARRGLPVVILT

-1077 LLG
+1077 LLA

>member
-1 VNPSERLLKQ
+1 MNPSERLLKQ

-55 MGFDEINTLVHQ
+55 MGFSEINTLAHE
-67 MEELVRS
+67 MEELVRCA
-74 VEPHRYRLSGE
+74 EPQRYRLSSE

-104 QAGEPPLAVE
+104 QAGEPLLAVE
-114 TLVATLQQRVVA
+114 TLVATLQQRVSV
-126 EAARPPMDEKVE
+126 ESARPAEGG
-138 RAPPHAAHLLVAAR
+138 RASKSEGTSHLLVTDR
-152 TEPPGAPVVP
+152 REPSGAVVVP
-162 AHWGGASRLD
+162 AHWGAPASRPD
-172 ASPGAPSAPAAA
+172 ASAAGASPGAAASQFLATALRTEPPASPAA
-184 QFLTGALRPESGAP
+184 S
-198 SSSRLVDASGVPGAP
+198 
-213 SGSRLVDPSASPGA
+213 
-227 PSGSRLMEPSASPGV
+227 
-242 PLGSRLVDPG
+242 
-252 VSLGA
+252 
-257 LSGSR
+257 
-262 LVEPGAAPGA
+262 
-272 PSGSRLVEPGASPGV
+272 
-287 LLGSRYV
+287 
-294 DASSMSGAPTV
+294 
-305 SRLADSSAAPGTSA
+305 
-319 GSRLVDFSAVPSAQP
+319 
-334 SSSLVDPSAVQG
+334 
-346 TQPGSRLV
+346 
-354 DPSAVPGVQ
+354 
-363 SGSRLVDPSA
+363 
-373 VQGAQSG
+373 
-380 SRLVD
+380 
-385 TSAMPG
+385 
-391 VSPGSRLVDSSA
+391 
-403 AQGSPMGSRYY
+403 
-414 VDPSALSGTPP
+414 
-425 SPRYVDPTGTPGTPP
+425 
-440 NPRFVDPNVTT
+440 
-451 GVPPGS
+451 
-457 RFVDSS
+457 
-463 AAPGAPTGSRLVDSG
+463 
-478 VAQGPLPGTR
+478 PGTR
-488 MVDSGPRSRPSS
+488 MVDTARSRP
-500 GPGQKAGAGVGR
+500 PAAPKHATATVR
-512 SGDVR
+512 TGDVR
-517 VDTSVRIGVASLDM
+517 MDTAVRIGVASLDM

-543 RRRELANARR
+543 RRRELATARR

-560 SELARAAEDLG
+560 SELARTAEDLG
-571 PAGLALAERLGRA
+571 PAGVALAERLGRA

-604 DLGQVSEEVQGLRM
+604 DLDQVSEEIQGLRM

-629 RMVRDLARELGKEVE
+629 RMVRDLARDLGKEVE

-649 EDTRADRAVV
+649 EDTRADRSVV

-686 AGKHPRG
+686 SGKHPRG

-703 SRIVLRVEDDGAG
+703 SRIILRVEDDGAG
-716 MDPGLLR
+716 MDPALLR
-723 RVAVRRGILD
+723 RVAVRRGVLD
-733 ETAANALSDAA
+733 EPAANALSDAA
-744 ARDLVFLPGF
+744 ARELVFLPGF
-754 TSREVVT
+754 TSRDVVT

-813 VDQET
+813 VFDET

-829 LKVDASDISEL
+829 LKVDASEVGEV

-858 ASLLGLGPERPAKEG
+858 ASLLGLATERPAREG

-883 LEAALAVDRVLEE
+883 MEAALAVDRVLEE

-904 KGILARFTH
+904 KGILARYTH

-934 AAGVHGTAPLRL
+934 AAGVHGTAPLKL
-946 ARPSPRAPEPRRR
+946 ARPPVRAPAPRRR

-981 GYDTSRAADGPSAL
+981 GYDTLRAADGPSAL
-995 ELLSQEDVPVELVV
+995 EQLGQEGTPVELVV

-1020 ELTRRLKTD
+1020 ELTRRLKSD
-1029 PARGGLPVVILT
+1029 PARRGLPVVILT

-1077 LLG
+1077 LLA